1 MSPSPIAGSTR
12 NATALVIVSTV
23 LVGLMA
29 GLFLAFDL
37 SVMPGLAAGDE
48 GTYVTAMRNFNA
60 AIDGNALFGAVFLL
74 ALAAPV
80 ASAVVEYRAGRRGT
94 ALWAAVAASAYLVAL
109 VITFTVNIPL
119 NNELVGGGPVAG
131 MTDFSIVE
139 KFKTTWVATNI
150 VRTLLCTAA
159 LVALARTLVHYGRAT
174 AAVSHRPS

>member
-1 MSPSPIAGSTR
+1 MSPSPTAGSTR
-12 NATALVIVSTV
+12 LATTLVIVSTV

-48 GTYVTAMRNFNA
+48 RTYVTAMRNFNA
-60 AIDGNALFGAVFLL
+60 AIDGNPLFGAVFVL
-74 ALAAPV
+74 ALAAAV

-94 ALWAAVAASAYLVAL
+94 ALWVAAAASAYLAAL

-119 NNELVGGGPVAG
+119 NDELAGAGAVAD

-139 KFKTTWVATNI
+139 KFKTIWVATNI
-150 VRTLLCTAA
+150 VRTVLCTAA
-159 LVALARTLVHYGRAT
+159 LVALAGTLVRYGRAT
-174 AAVSHRPS
+174 AASSYRP